1 VRTDDTV
8 VMGGTVEG
16 VEEGADGGRLKKGV
30 EGVQDVW
37 GKCGR

>member
-1 VRTDDTV
+1 VRAGDTV
-8 VMGGTVEG
+8 VMGGAVEC
-16 VEEGADGGRLKKGV
+16 VEEGADGGRLRKRV